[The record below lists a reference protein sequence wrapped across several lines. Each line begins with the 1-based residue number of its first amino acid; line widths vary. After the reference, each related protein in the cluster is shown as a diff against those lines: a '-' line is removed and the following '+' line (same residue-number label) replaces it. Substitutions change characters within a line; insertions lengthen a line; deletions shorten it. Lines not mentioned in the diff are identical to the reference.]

1 MSNHGES
8 KVESVFCKKNKFKKS
23 INSFKYINKLYLVVI
38 FLQLMI
44 FNACAQTDFVDGW
57 NVLQRTE
64 IIGVVG
70 SSASNVVSDSS
81 AIGGEREQYVEIT
94 ATADPAR
101 RLSLLASGNE
111 LAFGA
116 EAGINGFTINIYDGT
131 GDGAIDND
139 LGDADPFTPSF
150 SPGLNADLTN
160 SSCLAADRG
169 FTLFAAGDAP
179 GDMTITIDIFTTVDD
194 WSSQTIVIPQDDPIN
209 VRFFAFSSFT
219 TSGGTGVDFT
229 NVDAI
234 RVRMTAENAGTD
246 FTLTQPLA
254 NCGVD
259 LGDAMANDEYFGFFE
274 ASVDSRLA
282 IPTVLPV
289 RTTGGPSHFIRG
301 PRLGA
306 TIDAET
312 TTSIPVVDL
321 VLGIG
326 VGEADNDDITG
337 GIPDDNDGITFPSS
351 LTGFG
356 VGDHFIVTADITN
369 VLDSDGAFLCGW
381 IDFSDIRTI
390 GGDFGTFLDNYGF
403 EDNSDERVCTSV
415 DSAETN
421 CTSTG
426 ATSTQCTLDFT
437 IPGNFNGDVPGTAAG
452 GEDEAFLARFRVTT
466 DWSSAADSSFNGPA
480 QDGEVEDYL
489 ISNSILPVS
498 IHSFD
503 SGFSKEGL
511 NIYWET
517 ASETRNVGFNIWASV
532 NGQSTQLN
540 KKLIPSESTDV
551 LKPHLYEFLV
561 PDIKSGQVS
570 NVSISTVDVNGKEKI
585 YDSFEVNDTYGK
597 RTSPILIDW
606 QNINDDVESIMMKK
620 GYLKNAEGWSQPGKR
635 VSTHNKSLNDFY
647 VDVLVN
653 QQSMQ
658 RVTYEALLAAGLDL
672 NGVAT
677 DDIAVTLKGQAV
689 GRSINHIDS
698 TAHPDVLFADS
709 FGGET
714 TVSTTVFGPGF
725 TIDFWAQKPTLPDS
739 LYISDFVY
747 RVELNSALALNINQ
761 KNNHQGTTISAYQYT
776 DRISEDN
783 YYDFG
788 SPSNDPWSA
797 KLLKDHDPLYT
808 VSMNVSDQWLS
819 AQPSYMVAYL
829 TGLTDLEIN
838 PDHQIK
844 LSLNNQQVNLTSFDG
859 RSEVNISV
867 DIPDGLLTA
876 GSNQL
881 EALLTGDTGAAFD
894 RILVKNIGLV
904 YHLPLVAD
912 AEQLIMLNQ
921 HSVDFLKVGGFDSEV
936 VMAYG
941 LNSQGELFA
950 LDVKTASNQEFS
962 ISGLSEDNA
971 SYWVSSLN
979 NFIIP
984 QLSPARLKDNLVSTA
999 ADFLIIS
1006 HPAFMPQS
1014 DVEIHPLNS
1023 FVQAR
1028 QSQGWTIR
1036 VVNILDIQAQYG
1048 GMALPGALNEFIKA
1062 ADAAFEFGHVL
1073 LVGGDSY
1080 DYHNNLGLG
1089 SLSFI
1094 PTEYIETKIIRHSP
1108 NDQLLMDVD
1117 GDGIADKALGRWP
1130 VRTMDDLNA
1139 IVQKTFD
1146 WENNLANDQSI
1157 AWVIDRQDPSAM
1169 PFDMQADR
1177 IMEKLTGWHSDI
1189 INYDSMVEVNGM
1201 SKADLT
1207 REALFN
1213 SMNIGKTLTAFNG
1226 HGSPTTWSTA
1236 RILSASDISELD
1248 NSGNPTVIFAL
1259 ACYTNYFVSPY
1270 TDSLSNR
1277 LLNASTDATGQVI
1290 PGIYNGAAG
1299 IHGAITLSDY
1309 AQNEI
1314 IAKIIVERQLL
1325 GDSLGEAILFARN
1338 NIELEVRKTWTLL
1351 GDPTLKLE

>member
-1 MSNHGES
+1 MYNHGEM
-8 KVESVFCKKNKFKKS
+8 KVKKVFCKKQKNKKS
-23 INSFKYINKLYLVVI
+23 INSIKYINKFYIVVI
-38 FLQLMI
+38 LLQLVI
-44 FNACAQTDFVDGW
+44 FNAGAQSDFVDGW
-57 NVLQRTE
+57 NVIQRTE

-70 SSASNVVSDSS
+70 SSISNAVLDVS

-94 ATADPAR
+94 ATTDPAR

-116 EAGINGFTINIYDGT
+116 EAGINGFTVNIYDGL
-131 GDGAIDND
+131 DGGVIDND

-179 GDMTITIDIFTTVDD
+179 GDMTILIDIFTTVND
-194 WSSQTIVIPQDDPIN
+194 WSSQTIVVPQDDPLN

-234 RVRMTAENAGTD
+234 RVRMSAQNAATD
-246 FTLTQPLA
+246 FTLTQPLS

-259 LGDAMANDEYFGFFE
+259 LGDAMANDLYFGFFE

-282 IPTVLPV
+282 IPTVSPT

-312 TTSIPVVDL
+312 TTSIPAL
-321 VLGIG
+321 VSLG

-369 VLDSDGAFLCGW
+369 VLDADAAFLCGW

-390 GGDFGTFLDNYGF
+390 GADFGTFLDNYGF
-403 EDNSDERVCTSV
+403 EDNSDERVCTLV

-437 IPGNFNGDVPGTAAG
+437 IPANFNGDVAGTAAG

-466 DWSSAADSSFNGPA
+466 DWAAAGDSSFNGPA

-489 ISNSILPVS
+489 ISNTILPVS

-532 NGQSTQLN
+532 NGQTTQLN

-551 LKPHLYEFLV
+551 LNPHLYEFLV
-561 PDIKSGQVS
+561 PDLKSGQVS
-570 NVSISTVDVNGKEKI
+570 HLSISTVDVNGKEKI

-606 QNINDDVESIMMKK
+606 QNINDDIESLMIKK
-620 GYLKNAEGWSQPGKR
+620 GYLKNAVGWSQIGKR
-635 VSTHNKSLNDFY
+635 VPTHNKSLSDLY

-653 QQSMQ
+653 QESMQ
-658 RVTYEALLAAGLDL
+658 RVTYESLLAAGLDL

-677 DDIAVTLKGQAV
+677 DDIAITLKGQPVA
-689 GRSINHIDS
+689 RSIKHIENIP
-698 TAHPDVLFADS
+698 HPDVLFANT
-709 FGGET
+709 FGGEAT
-714 TVSTTVFGPGF
+714 ASTTVFGPGF
-725 TIDFWAQKPTLPDS
+725 IIDFWAQKPTLPDS
-739 LYISDFVY
+739 LYINDFVY
-747 RVELNSALALNINQ
+747 RVELNSVLALNINQ
-761 KNNHQGTTISAYQYT
+761 KNNHQGTTITSYQFI

-797 KLLKDHDPLYT
+797 KLLKDNDPLYS
-808 VSMNVSDQWLS
+808 VPMNVSDQWLS
-819 AQPSYMVAYL
+819 DQPSHMVAHV
-829 TGLTDLEIN
+829 TGLTDLEVN

-844 LSLNNQQVNLTSFDG
+844 LMLNNQEVNLTSFDG

-881 EALLTGDTGAAFD
+881 EALLTADTGAAFD

-904 YHLPLVAD
+904 YHLPLVAQ

-921 HSVDFLKVGGFDSEV
+921 HSVDFLKVGGFVGEV

-941 LNSQGELFA
+941 LDSQGGLFA
-950 LDVKTASNQEFS
+950 LDVKTVSNQEFS
-962 ISGLSEDNA
+962 ISGLSEEDA

-979 NFIIP
+979 SFNTP
-984 QLSPARLKDNLVSTA
+984 QLSPARLKDNLVTA
-999 ADFLIIS
+999 PADFLIIA

-1014 DVEIHPLNS
+1014 DVELHPLNS
-1023 FVQAR
+1023 FIQAR
-1028 QSQGWTIR
+1028 QSQGWAVR

-1062 ADAAFEFGHVL
+1062 ADVAFDFSHVL

-1080 DYHNNLGLG
+1080 DYHDNLGLG

-1094 PTEYIETKIIRHSP
+1094 PTEYIETEIIRHSP
-1108 NDQLLMDVD
+1108 NDQLLVDVD
-1117 GDGIADKALGRWP
+1117 ADGVADKAIGRWP
-1130 VRTMDDLNA
+1130 VRSIDDLQA

-1146 WENNLANDQSI
+1146 WQNNLANDQSI
-1157 AWVIDRQDPSAM
+1157 AWVIDKQDPSAM
-1169 PFDMQADR
+1169 PFGLQADR
-1177 IMEKLTGWHSDI
+1177 VMNKLSGWNYDV
-1189 INYDSMVEVNGM
+1189 INYDSMVETGGM
-1201 SKADLT
+1201 NQADLT
-1207 REALFN
+1207 REALFD
-1213 SMNIGKTLTAFNG
+1213 SMNVGKTLTAFNG
-1226 HGSPTTWSTA
+1226 HGSPTTWSST
-1236 RILSASDISELD
+1236 RILSASDVTELD
-1248 NSGNPTVIFAL
+1248 NSGKPSIIFAL
-1259 ACYTNYFVSPY
+1259 ACYTNYFVSPF

-1277 LLNASTDATGQVI
+1277 LLNASLDANGQVM
-1290 PGIYNGAAG
+1290 PGVYNGAAG

-1325 GDSLGEAILFARN
+1325 GDTLGEAILFARN
-1338 NIELEVRKTWTLL
+1338 NIGLEVRKTWTLL